1 MPLKKVTLETIN
13 IIGRKQNKR
22 KNSFLVEIIEEKEI
36 VQIFKSDSFLWSD
49 FDAWENM
56 SAQRWIFSLAMK
68 IYNGKDIDI
77 RCNCCDFCYVLSKDF
92 KNRLDNNCIAIKAAY
107 VIEKIVDEIIMAKAK
122 RDNDGTYLT

>member
-1 MPLKKVTLETIN
+1 MTLETIN

-22 KNSFLVEIIEEKEI
+22 KNSFLAEIIEEKEI

-56 SAQRWIFSLAMK
+56 AAQRWIFSLAMK

-92 KNRLDNNCIAIKAAY
+92 KNRLDNNCIAIKVAY

>member
-1 MPLKKVTLETIN
+1 MTLETIN

-22 KNSFLVEIIEEKEI
+22 KNSFLAEIIEEKEI

-107 VIEKIVDEIIMAKAK
+107 VIEKIVDEIMMAKAK

>member
-1 MPLKKVTLETIN
+1 MTLETIN

-22 KNSFLVEIIEEKEI
+22 KNSFLAEIIEEKEI